1 VGEETYNQF
10 LFDSYQIILIKLV
23 NKISVLQ
30 FLIFF
35 SEMKTNAFIQFVQ
48 INGQIIDVNIKKKI
62 QNGIQ

>member
-48 INGQIIDVNIKKKI
+48 KNGQIIDVNIKKKI